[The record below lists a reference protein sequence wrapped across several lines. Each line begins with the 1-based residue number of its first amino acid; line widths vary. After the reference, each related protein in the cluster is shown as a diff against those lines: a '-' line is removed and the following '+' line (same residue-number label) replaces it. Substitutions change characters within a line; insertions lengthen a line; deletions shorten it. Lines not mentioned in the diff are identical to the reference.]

1 MTEGYDLAKAEQDYL
16 DLLDRNGKLF
26 NRDRVQRELAAIRRQ
41 QSAFLRAACALPL
54 ASRAKAC
61 APQAA

>member
-16 DLLDRNGKLF
+16 ETLDRNGKLF
-26 NRDRVQRELAAIRRQ
+26 NRDRVQRELAATRGH
-41 QSAFLRAACALPL
+41 QSAFLRAACALPF

-61 APQAA
+61 APQTA